1 MPRITA
7 LAHRV
12 PRLVPTFVPALPATQ
27 VSRAAAAGRWRLLPL
42 LATVLL
48 LAVPVGG
55 LGLAGYTATPADLA
69 SVALACCCAVLL
81 ATGRRPPL
89 SRRAALVL
97 GAPVLAFAVA
107 TVTAADPVAALPG
120 LLRLLQTFVVV
131 PLCLVLLLRD
141 ARDFRLVAGALLL
154 LALAQGAVG
163 CWQYA
168 TGAGASY
175 MGQNVRAVGTYG
187 PLHIMGMAA
196 TVSHGLV
203 TALCLGLAA
212 PRRAPRWWRPVTLGC
227 AALLA
232 LPLAV
237 SFSRGAWLASGAAV
251 LTVVLLA
258 AFSSGRRARRTML
271 ALLGAGVLLVGGA
284 ALGSG
289 MVADRLS
296 SIGDVTGTPDQSV
309 VDRYAMWQAALGMWQ
324 DHPWTGTGP
333 RGFAEHRDSYAPL
346 ALSAGSDIGG
356 AGAAFQRQELLSP
369 HNMYLLLLSELGLFG
384 AATVVGCW
392 AALLVLALR
401 RLRRAGGGAR
411 APGLVAVGLL
421 VWQLVNF
428 LYADIGGPTTVL
440 TAVALGLTAW
450 WALAAV
456 EEWGPT

>member
-1 MPRITA
+1 MPATTA
-7 LAHRV
+7 TTAPAR
-12 PRLVPTFVPALPATQ
+12 RVPALVPATP
-27 VSRAAAAGRWRLLPL
+27 AGRWRLLPL

-55 LGLAGYTATPADLA
+55 LSLAGSTATPADLA
-69 SVALACCCAVLL
+69 SVALAGCCAALL
-81 ATGRRPPL
+81 ARGRRPPL
-89 SRRAALVL
+89 PRRAAVLL
-97 GAPVLAFAVA
+97 GAPILAFAVA
-107 TVTAADPVAALPG
+107 TVTAADPTAALPG

-141 ARDFRLVAGALLL
+141 ARDFRLVAGALVL
-154 LALAQGAVG
+154 LALAQGALG

-168 TGAGASY
+168 TGSGASY
-175 MGQNVRAVGTYG
+175 MGQNVRAVGTFG
-187 PLHIMGMAA
+187 PLHIMAMAA

-212 PRRAPRWWRPVTLGC
+212 HRTAPRWWRPGTLGC
-227 AALLA
+227 AALLT

-237 SFSRGAWLASGAAV
+237 SFSRGAWLASGVAV

-258 AFSSGRRARRTML
+258 AFGSGRRARRTLL
-271 ALLGAGVLLVGGA
+271 ALLAAGALLVGGA

-309 VDRYAMWQAALGMWQ
+309 VDRYAMWEAALGMWQ

-333 RGFAEHRDSYAPL
+333 RGFADHRDSYAPL
-346 ALSAGSDIGG
+346 ALSAGSDTGG

-369 HNMYLLLLSELGLFG
+369 HNMYLLLLSEIGLLG
-384 AATVVGCW
+384 AATVLGCW

-401 RLRRAGGGAR
+401 RARRAGDGRPSA
-411 APGLVAVGLL
+411 AGLAAVGLL

-450 WALAAV
+450 WALSPAAV
-456 EEWGPT
+456 EERGPT